1 MKELRKCDKIIEANI
16 SYLNELR
23 FYRDYE
29 VRVIERA
36 ESTK

>member
-1 MKELRKCDKIIEANI
+1 MKDLRKCNKIIETDI

-29 VRVIERA
+29 IE
-36 ESTK
+36 SH